1 MHITAVELR
10 QEVMD
15 AAEMYFKLPRGKR
28 INLEVA
34 NAIDYIAD
42 GLPKKVDVL
51 MTDLY
56 NTEGMDCAVLQTS
69 FIENCAKNI
78 KEDGW
83 LALNCWID
91 QKNNHELTAIIKQ
104 HFNDVRALDTGSG
117 NWVIIAGKR
126 VDNSNAKE
134 PQSRCTK
141 AQRQNGLS
149 INQMVV

>member
-1 MHITAVELR
+1 
-10 QEVMD
+10 
-15 AAEMYFKLPRGKR
+15 
-28 INLEVA
+28 
-34 NAIDYIAD
+34 
-42 GLPKKVDVL
+42 

-56 NTEGMDCAVLQTS
+56 NTQGMDRAILQDS

-91 QKNNHELTAIIKQ
+91 HKNNHELSKLLKT

-126 VDNSNAKE
+126 KNNSNAKALKATAQKLSTLLDI
-134 PQSRCTK
+134 PLTRWLSRLT
-141 AQRQNGLS
+141 AL
-149 INQMVV
+149 